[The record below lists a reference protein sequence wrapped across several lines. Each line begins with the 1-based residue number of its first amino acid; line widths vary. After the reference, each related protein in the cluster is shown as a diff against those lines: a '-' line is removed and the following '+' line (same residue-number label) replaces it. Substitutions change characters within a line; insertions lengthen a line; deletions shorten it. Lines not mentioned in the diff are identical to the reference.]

1 MKNFKGIFGIL
12 LCIVIFCISI
22 QFTYS
27 ETIKQT
33 YKDSIK
39 TFKLGDINVGGDY
52 INQKITEKNIIRIPM
67 KIINSL
73 DAPSM
78 NQLRFVMP
86 SASIRTNSRG
96 EATMTLR
103 GASERQFAM
112 FFDGMPLS
120 IPWDGRGDLNF
131 IPTDV
136 IGGININNS
145 TTSMLYGANILGG
158 IAEIRTYE
166 RISQGYGNNFKVQA
180 NQNGEVWTSNNFDF
194 KTGDFNSLLNFS
206 YLTSPGISLPSNT
219 ENLNYQSIDDNNRD
233 LRTNTNQ
240 NRVNFFGRTEYEIDE
255 SSKMSLSLNYTKDAK
270 GVQAESYQP
279 LSNVRLWEY
288 PNRNRLFSIFN
299 FEKSFGFEKDFNLK
313 TTLWFDNYNQEI
325 STFKDIN
332 FEQDTNLT
340 GSQNDKDL
348 TFGARVIGNYK
359 ISKNDVIN
367 VSLNTLYSKHNEIA
381 VNLTNLQDV
390 NTNYN
395 LDFSQIT
402 SSLGFDYSHLF
413 SSDFTAKIGAAYDI
427 HTTPL
432 TGNFPELY
440 NQSMSDYALFLN
452 LNYQLTDEINLNWA
466 TNRRTRF
473 PSMREALSGS
483 LNRFLANPNLAPE
496 TGILNDL
503 SVVFQ
508 INNLKTKLTGFYNL
522 YDNLIIQVRLNREED
537 KDRRRVR
544 VNLQNSIVSG
554 FELSNE
560 YKTNDFTFLLNFSY
574 INTDIANNDSTVIF
588 INGSKVVRKNETKID
603 TLENRPTLFSGFV
616 INYKISQDFDS
627 QIEID
632 YVGNSFQPD
641 ADGIYREIKGNAIF
655 NLRFNHDFT
664 INEENLLS
672 IFVRMNN
679 ILDTFRESQLG
690 IIEPGRTFIFGLNY
704 RI

>member
-1 MKNFKGIFGIL
+1 MQNFKGIFGIL
-12 LCIVIFCISI
+12 LCIVIFFMSI

-27 ETIKQT
+27 ETIKQI

-52 INQKITEKNIIRIPM
+52 INRKITEKNIIRIPM

-145 TTSMLYGANILGG
+145 TTSMLYGTNILGG

-194 KTGDFNSLLNFS
+194 KMGDFNSLLNVS
-206 YLTSPGISLPSNT
+206 YLTSPGITLPNNI

-279 LSNVRLWEY
+279 PSNVRLWEY

-432 TGNFPELY
+432 TGNFPELN

-452 LNYQLTDEINLNWA
+452 LNYQLTNEINLNWA

-483 LNRFLANPNLAPE
+483 LNRFLANSNLAPE

-508 INNLKTKLTGFYNL
+508 SNNLKTKLTGFYNL
-522 YDNLIIQVRLNREED
+522 YDNLIIQVRLNKEED

-641 ADGIYREIKGNAIF
+641 ADGIYKEIKGDAIF

>member
-1 MKNFKGIFGIL
+1 MKNFKRIFEVL
-12 LCIVIFCISI
+12 LYIVLFNTTI
-22 QFTYS
+22 QYSYS
-27 ETIKQT
+27 ETKTILK
-33 YKDSIK
+33 KDSVK
-39 TFKLGDINVGGDY
+39 TFRLGDINVGGDY

-73 DAPSM
+73 DAPTM

-86 SASIRTNSRG
+86 SASVRTNSRG

-103 GASERQFAM
+103 GASERQFAL

-166 RISQGYGNNFKVQA
+166 RFNQGYGNQFKIQA

-194 KTGDFNSLLNFS
+194 KTGDFNSLLNVS

-219 ENLNYQSIDDNNRD
+219 DNLNYQSDKDNERD

-240 NRVNFFGRTEYEIDE
+240 NRVNIFGRTEYEIDE
-255 SSKMSLSLNYTKDAK
+255 SSKMSLSVNYTQDAK

-279 LSNVRLWEY
+279 ISNVRLWEY

-299 FEKSFGFEKDFNLK
+299 LEKSFGVDNDFNLK

-325 STFKDIN
+325 LTFKDID
-332 FEQDTNLT
+332 FDQDSNRT
-340 GSQNDKDL
+340 GSQLDNDQ

-359 ISKNDVIN
+359 ISSSDVVNI
-367 VSLNTLYSKHNEIA
+367 SFNTLYSKHNEIA
-381 VNLTNLQDV
+381 VNLTNLQDL

-395 LDFSQIT
+395 LDFSQLT
-402 SSLGFDYSHLF
+402 SSFGFDYSHLF
-413 SSDFTAKIGAAYDI
+413 STDFTAKIGAAYDI

-432 TGNFPELY
+432 AGNFPELN
-440 NQSMSDYALFLN
+440 NQSMNDYAMFLN
-452 LNYQLTDEINLNWA
+452 LNYQLTDELNLNWA

-473 PSMREALSGS
+473 PSMREALSGA
-483 LNRFLANPNLAPE
+483 LNRFVANPNLAPE
-496 TGILNDL
+496 TGVLNDL
-503 SVVFQ
+503 SATYQ
-508 INNLKTKLTGFYNL
+508 THNLKTKLTGFYNL
-522 YDNLIIQVRLNREED
+522 YDNMIIQVRLNRDED
-537 KDRRRVR
+537 QNRRRVR
-544 VNLQNSIVSG
+544 VNLQNSTVSG

-560 YKTNDFTFLLNFSY
+560 YKTNDFTFILNFSY
-574 INTDIANNDSTVIF
+574 INTDISNNDSTTLF
-588 INGSKVVRKNETKID
+588 INGNKVVRTNETKID
-603 TLENRPTLFSGFV
+603 TLENRPTLFSGLV
-616 INYKISQDFDS
+616 VNYKLTQDLDT
-627 QIEID
+627 QLEMD
-632 YVGNSFQPD
+632 YVGQSFQPD

-655 NLRFNHDFT
+655 NLRFNHNFIIQD
-664 INEENLLS
+664 ENLLS

-679 ILDTFRESQLG
+679 IFDTFRESQLG
-690 IIEPGRTFIFGLNY
+690 IIEPGRTFTFGLNY